1 MSGQLASA
9 VGTLLSAGYVIANNY
24 IVGAGV
30 NLANADLSGLN
41 LTDANLTGTNLT
53 GANLTGADLTGA
65 ILNGVIS
72 GGIIGTPAALPS
84 GWTLVGGVLA
94 GAAQA
99 ATLNV
104 VGGQLMG
111 ASNVLVEG
119 NLYDVQFLDGNCF
132 DLYNGCG
139 SGALTGV
146 FPFNVSTVGS
156 DADNAEAIRI
166 LNAVSQAL
174 LDQVFLDGV
183 EGLFG
188 SDPSL
193 TNGCAL
199 SGFCRAATPYDNFT
213 TDQVVDYVFAVNY
226 GASRPDNV
234 DDVGFDKVFI
244 GDSFGDL
251 AGVTWAVWTP
261 VPVPEPSIGP

>member
-1 MSGQLASA
+1 MFILSA
-9 VGTLLSAGYVIANNY
+9 VLFFV
-24 IVGAGV
+24 
-30 NLANADLSGLN
+30 
-41 LTDANLTGTNLT
+41 
-53 GANLTGADLTGA
+53 
-65 ILNGVIS
+65 
-72 GGIIGTPAALPS
+72 
-84 GWTLVGGVLA
+84 A

-111 ASNVLVEG
+111 ASNVLVDG

-132 DLYNGCG
+132 DLYNGCAEG
-139 SGALTGV
+139 TGV
-146 FPFNVSTVGS
+146 FPFTAKFWSGVGAPDQS
-156 DADNAEAIRI
+156 VE
-166 LNAVSQAL
+166 NAVSQAL

-183 EGLFG
+183 EGLFD

-199 SGFCRAATPYDNFT
+199 SGFCRVATPFDTFS
-213 TDQVVDYVFAVNY
+213 TDQVVDYVGAINW

-234 DDVGFDKVFI
+234 DDVGFDNVFI

-251 AGVTWAVWTP
+251 PGLTWAVWTP
-261 VPVPEPSIGP
+261 VPEPNTALLLSLGLTGLAAKRRRSLRS